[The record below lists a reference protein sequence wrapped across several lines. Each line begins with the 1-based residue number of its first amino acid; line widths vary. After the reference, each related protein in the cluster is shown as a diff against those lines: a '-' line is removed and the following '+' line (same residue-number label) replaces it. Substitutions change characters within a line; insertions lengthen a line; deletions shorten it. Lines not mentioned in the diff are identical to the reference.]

1 MINGLFLA
9 IGQLGDPKF
18 RRVLLLSL
26 AITAVAMTVL
36 GMLASHALT
45 LIPVTGYAWLDNV
58 IALLGNAGLVV
69 LTLILFPPVA
79 SAVISLFL
87 DDIAEAVERRHYPV
101 DPPGQALSL
110 RGALSY
116 GAGFAILV
124 LAVNIVALP
133 VYVTAFIL
141 AGTGALIYWGV
152 NGYLFGREYFELVA
166 LRQVDAETGRRLRKA
181 NGVKLFLAG
190 LAIAFGFSVPLLNLL
205 VPLIATAWMV
215 HIFKALKMKA
225 EIVS

>member
-1 MINGLFLA
+1 MINGLVLA
-9 IGQLGDPKF
+9 IRQVADPAF

-26 AITAVAMTVL
+26 GLTLAVMVVL
-36 GMLASHALT
+36 GWAASYALALV
-45 LIPVTGYAWLDNV
+45 PPTGLAWLDTI
-58 IALLGNAGLVV
+58 IAWLAGAGLVV
-69 LTLILFPPVA
+69 TLLILFPPAA
-79 SAVISLFL
+79 SAVIGLFL
-87 DDIAEAVERRHYPV
+87 DDIADAVERRHYPA
-101 DPPGQALSL
+101 DPPGRPLSL
-110 RGALSY
+110 RAALSY
-116 GAGFAILV
+116 GLGFALLV

-133 VYVTAFIL
+133 LYVTAFVL

-166 LRQVDAETGRRLRKA
+166 LRQVDAKAGRELRKA
-181 NGVKLFLAG
+181 NGFKLFLAG
-190 LAIAFGFSVPLLNLL
+190 LVIAFGFSVPVVNLL